1 MTGGLGLQSEMGNLQ
16 TYFYLGLLLTLIG
29 AAILLLVLV
38 GVRQVVPLWR
48 EGGHPVIAALTALVF
63 LSVVVFLV
71 IGTWATVVATFHV
84 GI

>member
-1 MTGGLGLQSEMGNLQ
+1 
-16 TYFYLGLLLTLIG
+16 
-29 AAILLLVLV
+29 
-38 GVRQVVPLWR
+38 
-48 EGGHPVIAALTALVF
+48 LVF